1 MSDYA
6 TEELREAT
14 DALSDA
20 NILRGGGSDEAI
32 VNRLYYACFHAAQA
46 VLFAKG
52 FEASSHRGVIAIFG
66 REVVQPG
73 EASKDD
79 GRFLN
84 EMRDLR
90 EQADYGYDPIHVN
103 ADRLFARTE
112 AFVDR
117 MEALV
122 DDATR

>member
-6 TEELREAT
+6 AEELEEAH

-20 NILRGGGSDEAI
+20 AVLRDDGTDKAL

-46 VLFAKG
+46 VLYTKG
-52 FEASSHRGVIAIFG
+52 FEPGSHRAVVSLFG
-66 REVVQPG
+66 QEVVLDD

-84 EMRDLR
+84 ELRDLR
-90 EQADYGYDPIHVN
+90 EQADYDHEPIE
-103 ADRLFARTE
+103 ADTEALFARTD
-112 AFVDR
+112 AFVTD
-117 MEALV
+117 MEALCE
-122 DDATR
+122 